1 MGQFCV
7 LIVIFF
13 CFFFHVKAQETSNS
27 DPDFLHP
34 LHPNIA
40 VVIGVLSIAFSLLF
54 IVLAYAKFCQSD
66 PSNFTNGNPHHRN
79 LQELVSSRSRFSGI
93 DKAVIE
99 SLPLFRF
106 ASLRGSKEGLECA
119 VCLSR
124 FEDTEILRLLPKCR
138 HAFHMSCID
147 QWLEGHASC
156 PLCRYKFDVRD
167 LRSFS
172 HLNCLRFLGIP
183 SNLTEEPNLEIFV
196 QREQSHQGSSRFN
209 LRGSFRKIEQ
219 NKKQEELL
227 IEGGNRSYGDQ
238 KLLHKHK
245 IIAADVVI
253 KNRWSDVN
261 SSDLLSLNT
270 EMLSVMSSN
279 RFSPSNSK
287 SGRFDNGFSVSAN
300 IIKIKEDIERKRLY
314 ESKFSEI
321 EKSHSVSGSS
331 ISSSYYNEENSSKLL
346 NGTEKRSMS
355 DITNFARFREFSMR
369 KKIREAAA
377 GDESRKEERLRM
389 VWLPIVQRTV
399 QWFSGRERNLR
410 ELEHQR
416 HDSIVWLWRW
426 QRLRNVFRVNFGD
439 MLHPFPSNLF
449 SLQLCISKIFTSC
462 FFYYPTLD
470 Y

>member
-1 MGQFCV
+1 M
-7 LIVIFF
+7 LIVILF

-27 DPDFLHP
+27 EPDSLHP

-54 IVLAYAKFCQSD
+54 LVLAYAKFCQSNH
-66 PSNFTNGNPHHRN
+66 SNFADGDPHHRN
-79 LQELVSSRSRFSGI
+79 LQELVRSRSRFSGI

-119 VCLSR
+119 VYLSK

-156 PLCRYKFDVRD
+156 PLCRYKFDGRD
-167 LRSFS
+167 RGSFS
-172 HLNCLRFLGIP
+172 YSNSLRFLRIP

-209 LRGSFRKIEQ
+209 LRSSFRKIEL

-238 KLLHKHK
+238 KLLHRFKHK
-245 IIAADVVI
+245 IIVADVVI

-261 SSDLLSLNT
+261 SSDLLSLNS
-270 EMLSVMSSN
+270 EMLSVMSIN
-279 RFSPSNSK
+279 RFLPSNSK
-287 SGRFDNGFSVSAN
+287 SGRFDNVFSVN
-300 IIKIKEDIERKRLY
+300 DNMVKIKEDIERKRLY
-314 ESKFSEI
+314 ESRFSGI

-331 ISSSYYNEENSSKLL
+331 ISSSYYNDENSSKLL

-355 DITNFARFREFSMR
+355 EITNFARFREFNIS
-369 KKIREAAA
+369 KKIRETSA
-377 GDESRKEERLRM
+377 GDESRKEERLRR
-389 VWLPIVQRTV
+389 VWLPMVQRTV
-399 QWFSGRERNLR
+399 QWFSGRERNFQ
-410 ELEHQR
+410 ELEHKRQ
-416 HDSIVWLWRW
+416 DL
-426 QRLRNVFRVNFGD
+426 NV
-439 MLHPFPSNLF
+439 
-449 SLQLCISKIFTSC
+449 
-462 FFYYPTLD
+462 
-470 Y
+470 